1 MRGVP
6 FLIAGLALAGC
17 TAQAQEP
24 PSGQGGQ
31 AKLEKLLAGKTAG
44 APISCLPPKL
54 SSRDM
59 VVIDSRTVAFRDG
72 RGRTY
77 VNHLRGQCDNLGYG
91 SYTLVTKSRGSGSCS
106 GDVAEIT
113 DVRTGASV
121 GSCALG
127 EFVPYTAPGR

>member
-6 FLIAGLALAGC
+6 LLIAGLALAGYAAH
-17 TAQAQEP
+17 AQQA
-24 PSGQGGQ
+24 PSGEGGN

-44 APISCLPPKL
+44 APISCLPPTR

-59 VVIDSRTVAFRDG
+59 VVIDSGTVAFQSG
-72 RGRTY
+72 RSRTY
-77 VNHLRGQCDNLGYG
+77 VNHLRGECDNLGYG
-91 SYTLVTKSRGSGSCS
+91 SYTLVTKSRGSGMCS
-106 GDVAEIT
+106 GDIAEVT

-127 EFVPYTAPGR
+127 EFVPYAAPGR